1 MRANPYKFQ
10 AIAAGKRTHEK
21 SPSFKFGSI
30 DIKCDEVAK
39 LLGIDTDFRLNFDN
53 LIRNI
58 CRKASQQ
65 LNVLKRIGNCL
76 SRQIVNFSYFYPIQ
90 FQFLPTS
97 LKFFSE
103 GNTKRWK
110 KFKNELLDFL

>member
-1 MRANPYKFQ
+1 MQANPNKFQ

-21 SPSFKFGSI
+21 SPFFKFGSI

-53 LIRNI
+53 LISNI

-76 SRQIVNFSYFYPIQ
+76 SRLNKLSTFHTFILSNFNFCP
-90 FQFLPTS
+90 LA
-97 LKFFSE
+97 
-103 GNTKRWK
+103 
-110 KFKNELLDFL
+110 